1 MKKKFGILTKKVYLC
16 SQKLT
21 EMKQILLFVVC
32 MMVSLTALAQRVV
45 VVEKGSTQSLLDA
58 ISKANEM
65 NADSTA
71 ERTFILIPNGF
82 YDLGETTLTRISGHN
97 IALIGE
103 SMEGTII
110 QNKPDVKNEGI
121 SKTAIF
127 QNRGTNNYF
136 QDITLKN
143 ALDYYAAG
151 AAGRAVTLQ
160 DKGNRT
166 ICNRVRMLSYQDT
179 YFSDNDLGQFYLQD
193 SEIHGTVDFICGDG
207 DVWFEHCKIVTEKRT
222 TDGSGRNVIAAP
234 KTSKTLWGYIFN
246 RCTVENIV
254 SNFEYARGWNG
265 TPHCAWLYT
274 TLLTPEKLNK
284 NRFDYRGMNTV
295 QNDFKEYG
303 TMDAQGR
310 DITPKTNVVTFIMSK
325 KKVEG
330 DKEITTEQTCTDETI
345 LTAERAANYT
355 IDIVFGSWRP
365 DKIISQTEKKTQKL
379 LKRLN

>member
-1 MKKKFGILTKKVYLC
+1 MMKRLF
-16 SQKLT
+16 
-21 EMKQILLFVVC
+21 LLAIGC
-32 MMVSLTALAQRVV
+32 WLLAIGYAQQVIR
-45 VVEKGSTQSLLDA
+45 VEKGNAKSLLDA
-58 ISKANEM
+58 VEQANKT
-65 NADSTA
+65 NADKSA
-71 ERTFILIPNGF
+71 KQLFILIPDGF
-82 YDLGETTLTRISGHN
+82 YDLGKTVLTRITGHN

-265 TPHCAWLYT
+265 TPHCTWLYT

-310 DITPKTNVVTFIMSK
+310 DITPKTNVVTFVMSK

-330 DKEITTEQTCTDETI
+330 DKEITTEQTCTDDTI

-355 IDIVFGSWRP
+355 IDIVFGNWRP
-365 DKIISQTEKKTQKL
+365 DKIICQTEKKAQKL

>member
-1 MKKKFGILTKKVYLC
+1 MKRTIMMAIC
-16 SQKLT
+16 
-21 EMKQILLFVVC
+21 LLSMAVGKAQEV
-32 MMVSLTALAQRVV
+32 MEIPKGDAQALLTAI
-45 VVEKGSTQSLLDA
+45 ET
-58 ISKANEM
+58 ANKK
-65 NADSTA
+65 NADKKSKPLY
-71 ERTFILIPNGF
+71 ILIPDGF
-82 YDLGETTLTRISGHN
+82 YDLGEKVLTKITGHN
-97 IALIGE
+97 IALIGQ

-127 QNRGTNNYF
+127 QNRGTNLYI
-136 QDITLKN
+136 QDLTLKN

-160 DKGNRT
+160 DKGYRT
-166 ICNRVRMLSYQDT
+166 ICNRVRLLSYQDT
-179 YFSDNDLGQFYLQD
+179 YYSDNDLSQFYFQD

-207 DVWFEHCKIVTEKRT
+207 DVWFEHCKIVTEKRSK
-222 TDGSGRNVIAAP
+222 DGSGRNVKAAH

-295 QNDFKEYG
+295 QNDFKEFG

-310 DITPKTNVVTFIMSK
+310 DITPQTNVVTYIMSK
-325 KKVEG
+325 KKVDG

-345 LTAERAANYT
+345 LTAERAADYT

-365 DKIISQTEKKTQKL
+365 DKIIKKMEKTTQKL
-379 LKRLN
+379 MKRL